1 MLIAGKVRIQTC
13 TNNKNTVQLDGVSS
27 CKIIVERLRS
37 GVFFGIIPLM
47 KISRRKVLQTV
58 SFSALVI
65 GLAPRVA
72 FSAPNALRAIRTG
85 SQPGGKTR
93 LVIETATRPSYTL
106 SYGDKQLNVN
116 LSNTNGNSKI
126 NAKLANGTLVKRVTQ
141 IQNGS
146 VLTISATLSS
156 MIDALDKKQIMILE
170 PNGDSGYRLV
180 LDFVAGTGKGTK
192 SASTATQ
199 SKSATNKQN
208 TTSNKNS
215 IPAQH
220 IIVIDA
226 GHGGKDPGCIGK
238 GGTQEKTVVLSVAK
252 KLKNKLDANGFKTF
266 LTRSS
271 DVYLKLAER
280 ASIAEKKKADLF
292 ISLHANANP
301 SRDMKGF
308 SVYTLSEKASDEEAQ
323 KLADSENAADK
334 IDVDGFEQF
343 SKDIRV
349 ALSSLQQ
356 HAVAELSEE
365 YANSCAKCFNNA
377 KIEQQRGPAVRHAP
391 FAVLRSTV
399 PGALIELGHLSNK
412 GEEKLLKTDAHQNKL
427 VDAIVKSV
435 KSYDFDV

>member
-1 MLIAGKVRIQTC
+1 MLG
-13 TNNKNTVQLDGVSS
+13 
-27 CKIIVERLRS
+27 
-37 GVFFGIIPLM
+37 M
-47 KISRRKVLQTV
+47 KISRRAVLKNVGLCTV
-58 SFSALVI
+58 VMGF
-65 GLAPRVA
+65 APRIVCA
-72 FSAPNALRAIRTG
+72 APNSLRAVRTG
-85 SQPGGKTR
+85 TQPSNKTR

-106 SYGDKQLNVN
+106 SYGDKQLNIN
-116 LSNTNGNSKI
+116 LANTTGSSKI
-126 NAKLANGTLVKRVTQ
+126 DAKLANGTLINRVTQ
-141 IQNGS
+141 IQNGD
-146 VLTISATLSS
+146 VLTISATLTSL
-156 MIDALDKKQIMILE
+156 IDALNKNQIMVLE
-170 PNGDSGYRLV
+170 PNGDNGYRLV
-180 LDFVAGTGKGTK
+180 LDFGPGTGKGINIAKNTK
-192 SASTATQ
+192 TAQTARTAVA
-199 SKSATNKQN
+199 KSATTN
-208 TTSNKNS
+208 TTNSN
-215 IPAQH
+215 QH

-252 KLKNKLDANGFKTF
+252 KLKNKLDSNGFKTY

-280 ASIAEKKKADLF
+280 ASIAEKRKADLF

-301 SRDMKGF
+301 SSSVKGF
-308 SVYTLSEKASDEEAQ
+308 SIYTLSEKASDEEAQ
-323 KLADSENAADK
+323 KLAESENAADK

-365 YANSCAKCFNNA
+365 YANGCARCLNTA
-377 KIEQQRGPAVRHAP
+377 KIEQQRGPSVRHAP

-399 PGALIELGHLSNK
+399 PGALIELGHLSNRS
-412 GEEKLLKTDAHQNKL
+412 EEKLLKTDAHQNKL

>member
-1 MLIAGKVRIQTC
+1 
-13 TNNKNTVQLDGVSS
+13 
-27 CKIIVERLRS
+27 
-37 GVFFGIIPLM
+37 M

-72 FSAPNALRAIRTG
+72 FSAPNALRAVRTG
-85 SQPGGKTR
+85 TQPGGKTR

-116 LSNTNGNSKI
+116 LSNTNGDAKI
-126 NAKLANGTLVKRVTQ
+126 SAKLANGTLIKRVTQ
-141 IQNGS
+141 IQNGT

-156 MIDALDKKQIMILE
+156 LIDALDKKQIMILE
-170 PNGDSGYRLV
+170 PNGDNGYRLV

-192 SASTATQ
+192 TTPLAPQVKSTKSTNATP
-199 SKSATNKQN
+199 NKN
-208 TTSNKNS
+208 TTSN
-215 IPAQH
+215 QR

-280 ASIAEKKKADLF
+280 AEIAEKRKADLF

-308 SVYTLSEKASDEEAQ
+308 SIYTLSEKASDEEAQ
-323 KLADSENAADK
+323 KLAESENAADK
-334 IDVDGFEQF
+334 IDVNGFEQF

-412 GEEKLLKTDAHQNKL
+412 NEEKLLRTDTHQNKL